1 MLHAVA
7 QAMSVPAADQT
18 VGSRNRMTVSL
29 TCEVEKIGTSHDR
42 IRSCTYPSLEMNGSI
57 SLCVLTHIEVQVRF
71 LLSPLLANA
80 PLFSRRAL
88 P

>member
-1 MLHAVA
+1 
-7 QAMSVPAADQT
+7 MSVPAVGQT
-18 VGSRNRMTVSL
+18 VGSRTQNTTVSL
-29 TCEVEKIGTSHDR
+29 TCEAEKVGISHGR